1 MRSVSQLAYL
11 QALDIPALVS
21 RQNLPGAAR
30 TRRLQLSRSSPAA
43 PADSTLAAAPAGKRA
58 PELAALTAGLRSKS
72 EAPAAVVEPAGEAAP
87 DDSVAGNP
95 AAVDTAAVDTAA
107 VDTAAVDTVAGT
119 PVFSVAATLAG
130 GWFWLDEIP
139 AGREPGD
146 DYGQLLLAICRALG
160 WSQEPARLERFAYP
174 VAAGLAGGVEEA
186 RQALLGFL
194 SGRLSRLTPTGV
206 ILMGDM
212 DQPWFDR
219 DCLAE
224 QRVVHTVSAWRML
237 REPALKPQAWA
248 DLKSLRG
255 DG

>member
-21 RQNLPGAAR
+21 RQNLPGAAQ
-30 TRRLQLSRSSPAA
+30 TRRLQLPRSAPAALAQSSPAA
-43 PADSTLAAAPAGKRA
+43 TPAGRRA
-58 PELAALTAGLRSKS
+58 PGLAALSAGLKSRS
-72 EAPAAVVEPAGEAAP
+72 EAPADVVEAAP
-87 DDSVAGNP
+87 VA
-95 AAVDTAAVDTAA
+95 TAAVDAA
-107 VDTAAVDTVAGT
+107 ASVPAAGAPAEGT

-160 WSQEPARLERFAYP
+160 WSQEPARLERFNYP

-194 SGRLSRLTPTGV
+194 SGRLARLTPTGV

-219 DCLAE
+219 DSLAE

-237 REPALKPQAWA
+237 REPKLKPQAWA
-248 DLKSLRG
+248 DLKSLRS